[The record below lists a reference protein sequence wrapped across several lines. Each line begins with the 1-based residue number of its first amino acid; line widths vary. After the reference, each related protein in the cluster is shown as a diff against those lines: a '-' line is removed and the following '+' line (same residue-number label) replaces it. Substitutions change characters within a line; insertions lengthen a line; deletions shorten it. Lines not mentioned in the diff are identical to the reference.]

1 VSAQAEQDLSPE
13 RRSRT
18 ARAVDVLSR
27 RWLVVA
33 GLVLAG
39 ALAALLVHHSS
50 AASYSASASVALQSE
65 ALEKVGLGVAPASGG
80 ERQRETNTESLVVRS
95 PEVSR
100 AVAEALH
107 SSATPSTL
115 AAEVRSEPVPSANVL
130 RITATTREPRAS
142 ANLANA
148 FAQQYIAVRA
158 RSQLAGIESIQKRL
172 VAQEVLL
179 PASSPERAALRQS
192 RQRLTTA
199 RAFAGDGARVV
210 SLAAVPAS
218 PNGLGLPASLAIGAA
233 GGLAVALVLIFLLDA
248 LDRRVKTLEELE
260 REYRLPALAAIPQF
274 AFASTSAAE
283 RRELLEPQRIL
294 RTAIDFAAVTREL
307 DTILVTSAAVGEG
320 KTTVAVD
327 LAHAVA
333 LAGRSVVLVELDLR
347 HPTFPA
353 QFDVNVRDGLTLAL
367 TRDSEV
373 EDLLVV
379 PFPELPNLSVLFSG
393 PLPPNPS
400 ELIASPKIAELI
412 GGLAWE
418 RDLVVIDSPPLN
430 PVADAQILLDNPA
443 IHAVLVVA
451 RAGRATRDEVRRAR
465 AMLDRHIAEPLGLVV
480 TGLRDVSRYGYESHY
495 AARPSSATHQG
506 AGAGPDAS
514 REPANSPSAP
524 GAAPRP
530 VGQL

>member
-1 VSAQAEQDLSPE
+1 L
-13 RRSRT
+13 T
-18 ARAVDVLSR
+18 A
-27 RWLVVA
+27 
-33 GLVLAG
+33 
-39 ALAALLVHHSS
+39 
-50 AASYSASASVALQSE
+50 
-65 ALEKVGLGVAPASGG
+65 
-80 ERQRETNTESLVVRS
+80 
-95 PEVSR
+95 
-100 AVAEALH
+100 
-107 SSATPSTL
+107 
-115 AAEVRSEPVPSANVL
+115 
-130 RITATTREPRAS
+130 
-142 ANLANA
+142 
-148 FAQQYIAVRA
+148 
-158 RSQLAGIESIQKRL
+158 
-172 VAQEVLL
+172 
-179 PASSPERAALRQS
+179 
-192 RQRLTTA
+192 A
-199 RAFAGDGARVV
+199 RAFAGDGAHVV
-210 SLAAVPAS
+210 ALAAVPAG
-218 PNGLGLPASLAIGAA
+218 PNGLGLLASLAIGAA
-233 GGLAVALVLIFLLDA
+233 GGLAAAVVLIFLLEA

-260 REYRLPALAAIPQF
+260 REYRLPALAAIPQL

-307 DTILVTSAAVGEG
+307 DTILVTSASVGEG

-367 TRDSEV
+367 TRNSEV

-418 RDLVVIDSPPLN
+418 RDLVIIDSPPLN

-480 TGLRDVSRYGYESHY
+480 TGLRDASRYGYESHY
-495 AARPSSATHQG
+495 AARPASATHQG
-506 AGAGPDAS
+506 AGAGPDAG
-514 REPANSPSAP
+514 RERAGSPSAP
-524 GAAPRP
+524 GTAATP